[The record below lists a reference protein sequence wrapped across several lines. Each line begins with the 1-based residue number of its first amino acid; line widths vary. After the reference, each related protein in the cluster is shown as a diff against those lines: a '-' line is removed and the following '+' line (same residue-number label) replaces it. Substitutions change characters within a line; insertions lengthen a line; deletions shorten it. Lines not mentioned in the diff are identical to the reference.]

1 MIHVLAWVVVD
12 DPQNARQVHVLQ
24 CLSRPDIHELTPF
37 IKGIVFALVRVDE
50 EVVLLLDRLDFS
62 DLLKL
67 SEQVKENL
75 LIEEQ
80 SKIESGALGAHVKRL
95 TTLEGRNV
103 HWERVIDEDLLDSR
117 ILTDNPLNVE
127 EIVLIFFVKI
137 LWVLGVILI
146 IFIFFIWLLL
156 LETLCVGEVKF
167 DLVFGDLRS
176 FPENH
181 APNAFIN
188 IQVLAKILGNMPLKD
203 KLVVLLTEILN
214 HELVAATMDLRE
226 LCNFLSF

>member
-1 MIHVLAWVVVD
+1 MGLLRKV
-12 DPQNARQVHVLQ
+12 
-24 CLSRPDIHELTPF
+24 
-37 IKGIVFALVRVDE
+37 KGVCYLGSMALLLRVDG
-50 EVVLLLDRLDFS
+50 F
-62 DLLKL
+62 
-67 SEQVKENL
+67 
-75 LIEEQ
+75 
-80 SKIESGALGAHVKRL
+80 A
-95 TTLEGRNV
+95 TLEGRNV

-137 LWVLGVILI
+137 LWVLGVVLI
-146 IFIFFIWLLL
+146 VFIFFIWLLL

-176 FPENH
+176 FAKNH
-181 APNAFIN
+181 APNALIN

-214 HELVAATMDLRE
+214 HELVAATVDLRE
-226 LCNFLSF
+226 LCNFLSFRFFSD